1 MTEGKILAEAV
12 ICPNCDHVDDL
23 VPHPKTG
30 ASRRCP
36 CPHDE
41 VTVHQRQREV
51 ELRHREAVARARQT
65 LRWARMRSA
74 S

>member
-1 MTEGKILAEAV
+1 MKLPRAW
-12 ICPNCDHVDDL
+12 ICHHCGNVDDL
-23 VPHPKTG
+23 VPHPKSG

-41 VTVHQRQREV
+41 VTARQRQIAV
-51 ELRHREAVARARQT
+51 DIAHRAAVARARERA
-65 LRWARMRSA
+65 RWQAWTEA